1 MPAADNNIN
10 FIPINAHNQGKYVP
24 IGALSDLS
32 QFDLKK
38 KKSSILRLHQCSVQ
52 FQVQLIYVLELRIV
66 LALWG
71 GAVLHEDGGLR
82 RMRGLWWYW

>member
-38 KKSSILRLHQCSVQ
+38 KKIFHSETPSVFSSVPSTTNLCLRAQDCTCS
-52 FQVQLIYVLELRIV
+52 LGRGRIT
-66 LALWG
+66 
-71 GAVLHEDGGLR
+71 
-82 RMRGLWWYW
+82 

>member
-38 KKSSILRLHQCSVQ
+38 KNLPFWDSISVQ
-52 FQVQLIYVLELRIV
+52 FSSK
-66 LALWG
+66 
-71 GAVLHEDGGLR
+71 HN
-82 RMRGLWWYW
+82 